1 MNTDDSKDYKKSI
14 FNKLTYGI
22 NKRLLSYE
30 DKIDNILDKINNII
44 NIDNTDNIDKKNNIN
59 TNNIDNS
66 DFKKILL
73 SINCFN
79 EKFEI
84 LNERMIN
91 IEKHLDHFFIKND
104 VVKNDVV
111 KNDIVKN
118 DVVKNDIVKND
129 IVKNDA
135 VINDAIKN
143 DDNNFYKELKVET
156 FLNLNINKDFI
167 KECLNMSNINGDIK
181 LFKKIYIDN
190 ILKEYY
196 PIRHIKKKLQYW
208 LDNHM
213 NDDDTNGTYIKNIIF
228 KNMETCYLKINIFD
242 EHCENT
248 EQFLKNQEHINKLS
262 EQKYK
267 DKFLTKIIQI
277 ITI

>member
-1 MNTDDSKDYKKSI
+1 
-14 FNKLTYGI
+14 
-22 NKRLLSYE
+22 
-30 DKIDNILDKINNII
+30 
-44 NIDNTDNIDKKNNIN
+44 
-59 TNNIDNS
+59 
-66 DFKKILL
+66 
-73 SINCFN
+73 
-79 EKFEI
+79 
-84 LNERMIN
+84 MIN
-91 IEKHLDHFFIKND
+91 IEKLLENLLNKDTIHNNTVNNNDTCINSTVIDRAVIKDTVITDTFIKDTVITDTVITDTVITDTVITDTEKSDTLNKDTIKND
-104 VVKNDVV
+104 T
-111 KNDIVKN
+111 
-118 DVVKNDIVKND
+118 
-129 IVKNDA
+129 
-135 VINDAIKN
+135 
-143 DDNNFYKELKVET
+143 DNHFYKEVKVET
-156 FLNLNINKDFI
+156 FLHLNINKDFI
-167 KECLNMSNINGDIK
+167 KECLNMSNVNGDIK

-208 LDNHM
+208 LNNHM

-242 EHCENT
+242 EYADNT

>member
-1 MNTDDSKDYKKSI
+1 MFKFTSFTSFKFTSTIKDELLCI
-14 FNKLTYGI
+14 KLHV
-22 NKRLLSYE
+22 NSC
-30 DKIDNILDKINNII
+30 DKPLI
-44 NIDNTDNIDKKNNIN
+44 
-59 TNNIDNS
+59 S
-66 DFKKILL
+66 
-73 SINCFN
+73 
-79 EKFEI
+79 
-84 LNERMIN
+84 
-91 IEKHLDHFFIKND
+91 ND
-104 VVKNDVV
+104 
-111 KNDIVKN
+111 
-118 DVVKNDIVKND
+118 
-129 IVKNDA
+129 
-135 VINDAIKN
+135 
-143 DDNNFYKELKVET
+143 
-156 FLNLNINKDFI
+156 LNINKDFI

-242 EHCENT
+242 EYCENT